1 MVFIPQLVSIIN
13 HEINFILTNFSDYTI
28 LKMNYYI
35 LEAQQ
40 FIEIVSDRDTFSN
53 VISYHGT
60 SMAIVMICGKIQ
72 FLKKMLALIYFK
84 TIFII
89 NYKDL

>member
-13 HEINFILTNFSDYTI
+13 HEINFILTNFSDCTI

-35 LEAQQ
+35 LEAKQL
-40 FIEIVSDRDTFSN
+40 IEIVSDQDTFSN
-53 VISYHGT
+53 VISNHGT
-60 SMAIVMICGKIQ
+60 SMAIVMICAKIQ